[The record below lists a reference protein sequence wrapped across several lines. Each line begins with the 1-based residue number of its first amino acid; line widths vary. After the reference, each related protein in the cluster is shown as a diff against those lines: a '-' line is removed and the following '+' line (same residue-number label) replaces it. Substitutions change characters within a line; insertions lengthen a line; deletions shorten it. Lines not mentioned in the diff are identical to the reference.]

1 MTLRQSQALLDA
13 LDFNEM
19 DMLFDLELEE
29 QRLRI
34 AARRVRANRKL
45 EDVNYWRQR
54 SGWYDDDASMME
66 YNNGVYNSYYS
77 IDDDYGDDSTSS
89 SSSSSAGTGFSS
101 DIMSTALT
109 ICGALVGIVVL
120 VMLVQAITR
129 GSARRKVAN
138 GDSSTNRSKRGT
150 SRHRSKS
157 KTRSRSSKRTR
168 EGVGSSA
175 AGEGGNYNLMEEKK
189 SKEKKSKASSSKP
202 RSKSKGKSR
211 SKSRPRQGSRRQEM
225 LV

>member
-1 MTLRQSQALLDA
+1 MTLRQSQALQDV

-19 DMLFDLELEE
+19 DMLFDLDLEE

-34 AARRVRANRKL
+34 AARRVTANRKL
-45 EDVNYWRQR
+45 EDVEANVDYWRAK
-54 SGWYDDDASMME
+54 SGWYDIE
-66 YNNGVYNSYYS
+66 
-77 IDDDYGDDSTSS
+77 DDDGDDSTSS
-89 SSSSSAGTGFSS
+89 SSSSG
-101 DIMSTALT
+101 IMPTALT